1 MKYRIL
7 GSLFLSSTLIL
18 AACGNGSDSSDSDTK
33 SEKKDDTKSSSQVV
47 KDLQNNAKDVKSYHT
62 DNKIEVSAKGE
73 DSQTVEVGM
82 DVDEKETAKLDMDQA
97 GQKMSIY
104 VQGDKMIAK
113 VDDQW
118 VDLSSQVE
126 NMNIDS
132 SLDQLNYEKY
142 AKTLSAFKDAKAKK
156 VDDGY
161 ELTYDIKNK
170 EDFTKLANA
179 SGNKDQLEQFESQV
193 DKVKGNAILKVN
205 KDNQIDSYKLNAK
218 LTKDDETAN
227 MKTNVTYNKLNEIDE
242 IKIPDEAKDAKKI
255 EDLQGGSSSSSSS
268 SSSNS
273 SDKAS

>member
-1 MKYRIL
+1 MKFRIL
-7 GSLFLSSTLIL
+7 GSLFLSSSLIL
-18 AACGNGSDSSDSDTK
+18 AACGNGSDSDNK
-33 SEKKDDTKSSSQVV
+33 SEKKEETKSSSQVV
-47 KDLQNNAKDVKSYHT
+47 KDLQSNAKDVKSYHT
-62 DNKIEVSAKGE
+62 DNKIKVSAKDQEG
-73 DSQTVEVGM
+73 QAVKVGM
-82 DVDEKETAKLDMDQA
+82 DVDEKNTAKLNMDQK
-97 GQKMSIY
+97 GQKMTIY
-104 VQGDKMIAK
+104 VQGKKMLAK

-118 VDLSSQVE
+118 VDLSSQIE

-161 ELTYDIKNK
+161 ELTYNIKNK

-179 SGNKDQLEQFESQV
+179 SGNKDQLKQFESEV
-193 DKVKGNAILKVN
+193 DKVSGKAILKVN
-205 KDNQIDSYKLNAK
+205 KDSEIDSYKLNAK

-227 MKTNVTYNKLNEIDE
+227 MKTNVTYDKLNDIDE

-255 EDLQGGSSSSSSS
+255 EDLQGGSSNSPSSGS
-268 SSSNS
+268 S

>member
-1 MKYRIL
+1 MKFRIL
-7 GSLFLSSTLIL
+7 GSLFLSSSLIL
-18 AACGNGSDSSDSDTK
+18 AACGNGSDSDNK
-33 SEKKDDTKSSSQVV
+33 SEKKEETKSSSQVV
-47 KDLQNNAKDVKSYHT
+47 KDLQSNAKDVKSYHT
-62 DNKIEVSAKGE
+62 DNKIKVSAKDQEG
-73 DSQTVEVGM
+73 QAVKVGM
-82 DVDEKETAKLDMDQA
+82 DVDEKNTAKLNMDQES
-97 GQKMSIY
+97 QKMTIY
-104 VQGDKMIAK
+104 VQGKKMLAK

-118 VDLSSQVE
+118 VDLSSQIE

-161 ELTYDIKNK
+161 ELTYNIKNK

-179 SGNKDQLEQFESQV
+179 SGNKDQLKQFESEV
-193 DKVKGNAILKVN
+193 DKVSGKAILKVN
-205 KDNQIDSYKLNAK
+205 KDSEIDSYKLNAK

-227 MKTNVTYNKLNEIDE
+227 MKTNVTYDKLNDIDE

-255 EDLQGGSSSSSSS
+255 EDLQGGSSNSPSSGS
-268 SSSNS
+268 S

>member
-1 MKYRIL
+1 MKFRIL
-7 GSLFLSSTLIL
+7 GSLFLSSSLIL
-18 AACGNGSDSSDSDTK
+18 AACGNGSDSDNK
-33 SEKKDDTKSSSQVV
+33 SEKKEETKSSSQVV
-47 KDLQNNAKDVKSYHT
+47 KDLQSNAKDVKSYHT
-62 DNKIEVSAKGE
+62 DNNIKVSAKDQEG
-73 DSQTVEVGM
+73 QAVKVGM
-82 DVDEKETAKLDMDQA
+82 DVDEKNTAKLITDQA
-97 GQKMSIY
+97 GQKMTIY
-104 VQGDKMIAK
+104 VQGKKMLAK

-118 VDLSSQVE
+118 VDLSSQIE

-161 ELTYDIKNK
+161 ELTYNIKNK

-179 SGNKDQLEQFESQV
+179 SGNKDQLKQFESEV
-193 DKVKGNAILKVN
+193 DKVSGKAILKVN
-205 KDNQIDSYKLNAK
+205 KDSEIDSYKLNAK

-227 MKTNVTYNKLNEIDE
+227 MKTNVTYDKLNDIDE

-255 EDLQGGSSSSSSS
+255 EDLQGGSSNSPSSGS
-268 SSSNS
+268 S

>member
-1 MKYRIL
+1 MKFRVL
-7 GSLFLSSTLIL
+7 GSLFLSSSLIL

-33 SEKKDDTKSSSQVV
+33 SEKKEEKKSSSQVV
-47 KDLQNNAKDVKSYHT
+47 KDLQSNAKDVKSYHT
-62 DNKIEVSAKGE
+62 DNEIKVSAKDQE
-73 DSQTVEVGM
+73 SQTVKVGM
-82 DVDEKETAKLDMDQA
+82 DVDEKETAKLAMDQA
-97 GQKMSIY
+97 GQKMTIY
-104 VQGDKMIAK
+104 VQGKKMIAK

-126 NMNIDS
+126 DMNIDS
-132 SLDQLNYEKY
+132 SLEQLNYEKY
-142 AKTLSAFKDAKAKK
+142 AKTLNSFKDSKAKK

-179 SGNKDQLEQFESQV
+179 SGNKDQLKQFESEV
-193 DKVKGNAILKVN
+193 DKVSGKAVLKVN
-205 KDNQIDSYKLNAK
+205 KDNEIDSYKLDAK

-227 MKTNVTYNKLNEIDE
+227 METNVTYDKINEVKE

-268 SSSNS
+268 SSSNQ
-273 SDKAS
+273 AS